1 MPKRVPRKIP
11 AAIVTGSRR
20 GRSAA
25 PRPAAAAAPGK
36 HARRAS
42 LVGEAR
48 ENPFAWFTS
57 EEVAVICGFGID
69 VMTALRA
76 MGAPVVGRKMNPEL
90 LLRWIEKNAA
100 DIGKIR
106 PEEG

>member
-1 MPKRVPRKIP
+1 MRKEIPRKNPTP
-11 AAIVTGSRR
+11 APP
-20 GRSAA
+20 A
-25 PRPAAAAAPGK
+25 PPAKAD
-36 HARRAS
+36 RRAS
-42 LVGEAR
+42 LVHEAR
-48 ENPFAWFTS
+48 HNPFAWFTS

-90 LLRWIEKNAA
+90 LLRWIEKNSA

-106 PEEG
+106 PDTER